1 MSKDNRTWCEGT
13 GKEQHATP
21 QIAARVAKNQA
32 RFGKPTQSYRCDAC
46 GYFHTG
52 SGKPQKL
59 IRTRQT
65 NGPLVISRQRET
77 RIHHGDP
84 LIYRCCRG

>member
-1 MSKDNRTWCEGT
+1 MSKDSRTFCPTT

-32 RFGKPTQSYRCDAC
+32 RFGKPTTSYRCDLC

-52 SGKPQKL
+52 SGKPL
-59 IRTRQT
+59 ALVRTRNLGQAMK
-65 NGPLVISRQRET
+65 VSRPTKGR
-77 RIHHGDP
+77 RLNPRDFG
-84 LIYRCCRG
+84 